1 MILGVAGFTPSR
13 LTLARERRGLTQRQL
28 SEAVGVSDRMIK
40 AYESGENS
48 PTHDRLSVISK
59 VLEFPVGFFEKPP
72 ADALTLEA
80 ASFRALTRASATLR
94 NRTVAAGTIAV
105 EFHNYLADKFEM
117 RKPNVPDLRNSTPE
131 RAAEGVRHMW
141 GIGQQPI
148 SNVVNLLELHGVR
161 VFSLSEDCDAIDAFS
176 VWRNEVPFIFLNNR
190 KTPER
195 GIFDAAHELG
205 HLTLHQHGSPQG
217 RDAEREADAFAS
229 CFLMPESGIRASAP
243 RVPTIANIAAIKKTW
258 KASAA
263 AIGYRL
269 HDLGLISEWHYKQFN
284 IELSRR
290 GRQNE
295 PAPLARETSMVLRKA
310 LDELAKEGCGL
321 RDIAK
326 ELDLPL
332 SELQSLSFG
341 MHVVDGGRAGSGP
354 RRGTLRPVQ

>member
-1 MILGVAGFTPSR
+1 MIVGVAGFTPSR
-13 LTLARERRGLTQRQL
+13 LTLARERRGLTQREL
-28 SEAVGVSDRMIK
+28 SDAVGVSDRMIK
-40 AYESGENS
+40 AYESGEKS
-48 PTHDRLSVISK
+48 PTRETLSVIST
-59 VLEFPVGFFEKPP
+59 VLEFPCGFFEKPA
-72 ADALTLEA
+72 ADTLTLEA

-94 NRTVAAGTIAV
+94 NRTVAAGTIAM
-105 EFHNYLADKFEM
+105 EFHNYLAEKFEM
-117 RKPNVPDLRNSTPE
+117 RKPNVPDLRNCTPE
-131 RAAEGVRHMW
+131 RAAESVRHMW

-148 SNVVNLLELHGVR
+148 PNVVNLLELYGVR

-176 VWRNEVPFIFLNNR
+176 VWRNGIPFIFLNNR

-217 RDAEREADAFAS
+217 RDAEREADVFAS
-229 CFLMPESGIRASAP
+229 CFIMPESAIRASVP
-243 RVPTIANIAAIKKTW
+243 RLPTIANIAAMKKTW
-258 KASAA
+258 RASVA

-269 HDLGLISEWHYKQFN
+269 HELGLMSDWHYKHFN

-295 PAPLARETSMVLRKA
+295 PAPLARETSMILRKA

-326 ELDLPL
+326 ELHLPL
-332 SELQSLSFG
+332 SELQSLCFG
-341 MHVVDGGRAGSGP
+341 MHAIEGGGGGGSG
-354 RRGTLRPVQ
+354 RRGMLRAVK